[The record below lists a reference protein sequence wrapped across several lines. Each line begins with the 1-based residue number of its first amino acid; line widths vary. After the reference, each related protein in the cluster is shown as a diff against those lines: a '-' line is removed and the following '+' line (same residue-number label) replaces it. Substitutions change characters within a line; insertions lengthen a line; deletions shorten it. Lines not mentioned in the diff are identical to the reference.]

1 MRGQWQIGSFF
12 GIPFYLDTSWFIIV
26 GLVSL
31 ANATEINQQIL
42 GNNQIW
48 LGGVLGLLLALL
60 LFASVLLHEL
70 GHSLAARTQGI
81 TVNSITLF
89 LFGGVAAIERESKT
103 PLGAFWVAIAGPLV
117 SFALFIFF
125 WTMGNLGQQ
134 WLIVRYFG
142 QNLGQINLFL
152 GLFNLIPGLPL
163 DGGQILKALVW
174 KLSGDRLVG
183 VRWAARSGQGIGL
196 IGVALGLIS
205 LFVIG
210 DAGGAWLA
218 LVGWFVWRN
227 ANAYERTSNLQSG
240 LKMIRATEVMT
251 REFRVVNANLTLREF
266 AETYLLQGNQNPIP
280 YYAASDGRYRGLVR
294 VNLLQDI
301 ERSEWDWLTLQDI
314 AIPLTESP
322 HVGENSTLVEIINQL
337 EKSGDRALTVLS
349 PAAAVAGV
357 IDRGDV
363 VKAIVTQQ
371 GLPIPEAEIKRIKQ
385 EAVYPS
391 YLPLVNL
398 VKSLEN

>member
-337 EKSGDRALTVLS
+337 EKSGDRTITVLS

>member
-12 GIPFYLDTSWFIIV
+12 GIPFYLDRSWFIIV

-48 LGGVLGLLLALL
+48 LGGVLGLLLSLL

-117 SFALFIFF
+117 SFALFIIF
-125 WTMGNLGQQ
+125 WTIGNLGQQ

-196 IGVALGLIS
+196 MGVALGLTS

-294 VNLLQDI
+294 VNLLQNI

-314 AIPLTESP
+314 AIPLVESP

-398 VKSLEN
+398 AKSLEN

>member
-12 GIPFYLDTSWFIIV
+12 GIPFYLDSSWFIIV
-26 GLVSL
+26 GLVAL

-48 LGGVLGLLLALL
+48 LGGVLGLLLSLL

-117 SFALFIFF
+117 SFALFIIF
-125 WTMGNLGQQ
+125 WTIGNLGQQ

-294 VNLLQDI
+294 VNLLQGI

-322 HVGENSTLVEIINQL
+322 HVGENSNLVEIINQL

>member
-117 SFALFIFF
+117 SFALFIIF

>member
-42 GNNQIW
+42 GNNQVW

-117 SFALFIFF
+117 SFALFIIF

-294 VNLLQDI
+294 VNLLQNI

-322 HVGENSTLVEIINQL
+322 HVGENSNLVEIINQL
-337 EKSGDRALTVLS
+337 EKSGDRTLTVLS

-385 EAVYPS
+385 EDVYPS

>member
-117 SFALFIFF
+117 SFALFIIF

-266 AETYLLQGNQNPIP
+266 AETYLLQGNQNLVP

-322 HVGENSTLVEIINQL
+322 HVGENSNLVEIINQL
-337 EKSGDRALTVLS
+337 ERSGDRALTVLS

-363 VKAIVTQQ
+363 VKEIVTQQ

>member
-117 SFALFIFF
+117 SFALFIIF

-322 HVGENSTLVEIINQL
+322 HVGENSNLVEIINQL
-337 EKSGDRALTVLS
+337 ERSGDRALTVLS

-391 YLPLVNL
+391 YLPLANL
-398 VKSLEN
+398 AKSLDT

>member
-152 GLFNLIPGLPL
+152 GLFNLIPGLPM

-266 AETYLLQGNQNPIP
+266 AETYLLQGNQNLVP

-391 YLPLVNL
+391 YLPLANL
-398 VKSLEN
+398 AKSLDT

>member
-48 LGGVLGLLLALL
+48 LGGILGLLLALL

-117 SFALFIFF
+117 SFALFIIF
-125 WTMGNLGQQ
+125 WIIGNLGQQ
-134 WLIVRYFG
+134 WLILRYFS

-163 DGGQILKALVW
+163 DGGQILKALIW

-196 IGVALGLIS
+196 IGVALGSIS

-266 AETYLLQGNQNPIP
+266 AETYLLQGNQNLVP

-294 VNLLQDI
+294 INLFQDI

-337 EKSGDRALTVLS
+337 EKSGDRTLTVLS

-398 VKSLEN
+398 AKSLEN

>member
-117 SFALFIFF
+117 SFALFIIF
-125 WTMGNLGQQ
+125 WTMGNLGQK

-174 KLSGDRLVG
+174 KWSGDRLVG

-266 AETYLLQGNQNPIP
+266 AGTYLLQGNQNLVP

>member
-117 SFALFIFF
+117 SFALFIIF

-294 VNLLQDI
+294 VNLLQNI

-314 AIPLTESP
+314 AIPLVESP
-322 HVGENSTLVEIINQL
+322 HVGENSNLVEIINQL

-391 YLPLVNL
+391 YLPLANL
-398 VKSLEN
+398 AKSLDT

>member
-117 SFALFIFF
+117 SFALFIIF

-152 GLFNLIPGLPL
+152 GLFNLIPGLPM

-266 AETYLLQGNQNPIP
+266 AGTYLLQGNQNLVP

-391 YLPLVNL
+391 YLPLANL
-398 VKSLEN
+398 AKSLDT

>member
-12 GIPFYLDTSWFIIV
+12 GIPFYLDRSWFIIV

-117 SFALFIFF
+117 SFALFIIF
-125 WTMGNLGQQ
+125 WTIGNLGQQ

-196 IGVALGLIS
+196 IGVALGLTS

-280 YYAASDGRYRGLVR
+280 YYAASDGRDRGLVR
-294 VNLLQDI
+294 VNLLQNI

-314 AIPLTESP
+314 AIPLVESP

-398 VKSLEN
+398 AKSLEN

>member
-1 MRGQWQIGSFF
+1 M
-12 GIPFYLDTSWFIIV
+12 

-42 GNNQIW
+42 GNNQVW

-117 SFALFIFF
+117 SFALFIIF

-322 HVGENSTLVEIINQL
+322 HVGENSNLVEIINQL
-337 EKSGDRALTVLS
+337 ERSGDRSLTVLS
-349 PAAAVAGV
+349 PASAVAGV

-398 VKSLEN
+398 AKSLEN

>member
-117 SFALFIFF
+117 SFALFIIF

-266 AETYLLQGNQNPIP
+266 AETYLLQGNQNLVP

-322 HVGENSTLVEIINQL
+322 HVGENSNLVEIINQL
-337 EKSGDRALTVLS
+337 ERSGDRALTVLS

-398 VKSLEN
+398 AKSLEN

>member
-391 YLPLVNL
+391 YLPLANL
-398 VKSLEN
+398 AKSLDT

>member
-117 SFALFIFF
+117 SFALFIIF

-294 VNLLQDI
+294 VNLLQNI

-314 AIPLTESP
+314 AIPLVESP
-322 HVGENSTLVEIINQL
+322 HVGENSNLVEIINQL
-337 EKSGDRALTVLS
+337 ERSGDRALTVLS

-391 YLPLVNL
+391 YLPLANL
-398 VKSLEN
+398 AKSLDT

>member
-42 GNNQIW
+42 GNNQVW

-117 SFALFIFF
+117 SFALFIIF

-322 HVGENSTLVEIINQL
+322 HVGENSNLVEIINQL
-337 EKSGDRALTVLS
+337 ERSGDRSLTVLS
-349 PAAAVAGV
+349 PASAVAGV

-398 VKSLEN
+398 AKSLEN

>member
-48 LGGVLGLLLALL
+48 LGGILGLLLALL

-103 PLGAFWVAIAGPLV
+103 PLGALWVAIAGPLV
-117 SFALFIFF
+117 SFALFIIF
-125 WTMGNLGQQ
+125 WIIGNLGQQ
-134 WLIVRYFG
+134 WLILRYFS

-163 DGGQILKALVW
+163 DGGQILKALIW

-266 AETYLLQGNQNPIP
+266 AETYLLQGNQNLVP

-294 VNLLQDI
+294 INLFQDI

-337 EKSGDRALTVLS
+337 EKSGDRTLTVLS

-398 VKSLEN
+398 AKSLEN

>member
-1 MRGQWQIGSFF
+1 
-12 GIPFYLDTSWFIIV
+12 
-26 GLVSL
+26 
-31 ANATEINQQIL
+31 
-42 GNNQIW
+42 
-48 LGGVLGLLLALL
+48 
-60 LFASVLLHEL
+60 
-70 GHSLAARTQGI
+70 
-81 TVNSITLF
+81 
-89 LFGGVAAIERESKT
+89 
-103 PLGAFWVAIAGPLV
+103 
-117 SFALFIFF
+117 
-125 WTMGNLGQQ
+125 
-134 WLIVRYFG
+134 
-142 QNLGQINLFL
+142 
-152 GLFNLIPGLPL
+152 
-163 DGGQILKALVW
+163 
-174 KLSGDRLVG
+174 
-183 VRWAARSGQGIGL
+183 
-196 IGVALGLIS
+196 
-205 LFVIG
+205 
-210 DAGGAWLA
+210 
-218 LVGWFVWRN
+218 
-227 ANAYERTSNLQSG
+227 
-240 LKMIRATEVMT
+240 
-251 REFRVVNANLTLREF
+251 
-266 AETYLLQGNQNPIP
+266 
-280 YYAASDGRYRGLVR
+280 VR

>member
-117 SFALFIFF
+117 SFALFIIF

-322 HVGENSTLVEIINQL
+322 HVEENSTLVEIINQL
-337 EKSGDRALTVLS
+337 ERSGDRALTVLS

-398 VKSLEN
+398 AKSLEN

>member
-12 GIPFYLDTSWFIIV
+12 GIPFYLDRSWFIIV

-48 LGGVLGLLLALL
+48 LGGILGLLLALL

-117 SFALFIFF
+117 SFALFIIF
-125 WTMGNLGQQ
+125 WIIGNLGQQ
-134 WLIVRYFG
+134 WLILRYFS

-163 DGGQILKALVW
+163 DGGQILKALIW

-196 IGVALGLIS
+196 IGVVMGLIS

-266 AETYLLQGNQNPIP
+266 AETYLLQGNQNLVP

-294 VNLLQDI
+294 VNLFQDI
-301 ERSEWDWLTLQDI
+301 ERSEWDWLTLQDL

-322 HVGENSTLVEIINQL
+322 HVEEHSTLVEIINQL
-337 EKSGDRALTVLS
+337 EKSGDRTLTVLS

-363 VKAIVTQQ
+363 VKALVTQQ
-371 GLPIPEAEIKRIKQ
+371 G
-385 EAVYPS
+385 
-391 YLPLVNL
+391 
-398 VKSLEN
+398 

>member
-117 SFALFIFF
+117 SFALFIIF

-266 AETYLLQGNQNPIP
+266 AETYLLQGNQNLVP

-337 EKSGDRALTVLS
+337 ERSGDRALTVLS

>member
-42 GNNQIW
+42 GNNQVW

-103 PLGAFWVAIAGPLV
+103 PLGAFWLAIAGPLV
-117 SFALFIFF
+117 SFALFIIF

-294 VNLLQDI
+294 VNLLQNI

-322 HVGENSTLVEIINQL
+322 HVGENSNLVEIINQL
-337 EKSGDRALTVLS
+337 EKSGDRTLTVLS

-385 EAVYPS
+385 EDVYPS

>member
-152 GLFNLIPGLPL
+152 GLFNLIPGLPM

-391 YLPLVNL
+391 YLPLANL
-398 VKSLEN
+398 AKSLDT

>member
-117 SFALFIFF
+117 SFALFIIF

-266 AETYLLQGNQNPIP
+266 AETYLLQGNQNLVP

-322 HVGENSTLVEIINQL
+322 HVGENSNLVEIINQL
-337 EKSGDRALTVLS
+337 ERSGDRALTVLS

>member
-1 MRGQWQIGSFF
+1 
-12 GIPFYLDTSWFIIV
+12 V

-117 SFALFIFF
+117 SFALFIIF

-266 AETYLLQGNQNPIP
+266 AETYLLQGNQNLVP

-322 HVGENSTLVEIINQL
+322 HVGENSNLVEIINQL
-337 EKSGDRALTVLS
+337 ERSGDRALTVLS

>member
-117 SFALFIFF
+117 SFALFIIF

-266 AETYLLQGNQNPIP
+266 AETYLLQGNQNLVP

-322 HVGENSTLVEIINQL
+322 HVGENSNLVEIINQL
-337 EKSGDRALTVLS
+337 ERSGDRSLTVLS
-349 PAAAVAGV
+349 PASAVAGV

>member
-12 GIPFYLDTSWFIIV
+12 GIPFYLDRSWFIIV

-48 LGGVLGLLLALL
+48 LGGVLGLLLSLL

-117 SFALFIFF
+117 SFALFIIF
-125 WTMGNLGQQ
+125 WTIGNLGQQ

-196 IGVALGLIS
+196 IGVALGLTS

-294 VNLLQDI
+294 VNLLQNI

-314 AIPLTESP
+314 AIPLVESP

-398 VKSLEN
+398 AKSLEN

>member
-117 SFALFIFF
+117 SFALFIIF

-266 AETYLLQGNQNPIP
+266 AETYLLQGNQNLVP

-322 HVGENSTLVEIINQL
+322 HVEENSTLVEVINQL

-391 YLPLVNL
+391 YLPLANL
-398 VKSLEN
+398 AKSLDT

>member
-12 GIPFYLDTSWFIIV
+12 GIPFYLDRSWFIIV

-117 SFALFIFF
+117 SFALFIIF
-125 WTMGNLGQQ
+125 WTIGNLGQQ

-196 IGVALGLIS
+196 IGVALGLTS

-227 ANAYERTSNLQSG
+227 ANHWCQ
-240 LKMIRATEVMT
+240 LKPKCL
-251 REFRVVNANLTLREF
+251 LTK
-266 AETYLLQGNQNPIP
+266 
-280 YYAASDGRYRGLVR
+280 D
-294 VNLLQDI
+294 
-301 ERSEWDWLTLQDI
+301 
-314 AIPLTESP
+314 
-322 HVGENSTLVEIINQL
+322 
-337 EKSGDRALTVLS
+337 
-349 PAAAVAGV
+349 
-357 IDRGDV
+357 
-363 VKAIVTQQ
+363 
-371 GLPIPEAEIKRIKQ
+371 
-385 EAVYPS
+385 
-391 YLPLVNL
+391 
-398 VKSLEN
+398 

>member
-117 SFALFIFF
+117 SFALFIIF

-266 AETYLLQGNQNPIP
+266 AETYLLQGNQNLVP

-322 HVGENSTLVEIINQL
+322 HVGENSTLVEVINQL
-337 EKSGDRALTVLS
+337 ERSGDRTLTVLS

>member
-117 SFALFIFF
+117 SFALFIIF

-322 HVGENSTLVEIINQL
+322 HVGENSNLVEIINQL
-337 EKSGDRALTVLS
+337 ERSGDRSLTVLS
-349 PAAAVAGV
+349 PASAVAGV

>member
-1 MRGQWQIGSFF
+1 M
-12 GIPFYLDTSWFIIV
+12 
-26 GLVSL
+26 
-31 ANATEINQQIL
+31 
-42 GNNQIW
+42 
-48 LGGVLGLLLALL
+48 
-60 LFASVLLHEL
+60 
-70 GHSLAARTQGI
+70 
-81 TVNSITLF
+81 
-89 LFGGVAAIERESKT
+89 
-103 PLGAFWVAIAGPLV
+103 
-117 SFALFIFF
+117 
-125 WTMGNLGQQ
+125 
-134 WLIVRYFG
+134 
-142 QNLGQINLFL
+142 
-152 GLFNLIPGLPL
+152 
-163 DGGQILKALVW
+163 
-174 KLSGDRLVG
+174 
-183 VRWAARSGQGIGL
+183 
-196 IGVALGLIS
+196 GVALGLTS

-251 REFRVVNANLTLREF
+251 RDFRVVNANLTLREF
-266 AETYLLQGNQNPIP
+266 AETYLLQDNQNPIP

-294 VNLLQDI
+294 VNLLQNI

-314 AIPLTESP
+314 AIPLVESP

-349 PAAAVAGV
+349 PASAVAGV

-398 VKSLEN
+398 AKSLEN